1 VLILVQMLETV
12 GIEARG
18 TADNT
23 VNFISLLQKEFGAA
37 MYVYET
43 KGRPTDA
50 RGRLTGTSRP
60 GQ

>member
-1 VLILVQMLETV
+1 MLETV